1 MGLNRSMENSIGGD
15 LNCEGPDQE
24 VQEGM
29 NISKWPRD
37 HSCAVL
43 AKTGATF
50 CPCTKS
56 LPEAKLKFWIKDL
69 AEISRQPGVDPVV
82 WLLVIALMQIFNE
95 EGRGA
100 SKVQNVQ
107 FEETRN
113 TRKCLFEPSLCSRR
127 QNI

>member
-15 LNCEGPDQE
+15 LNCDGPDQE

-29 NISKWPRD
+29 NISKWPRH

-43 AKTGATF
+43 AKTGAAF
-50 CPCTKS
+50 CPCTKN

-95 EGRGA
+95 EEGEQAKYKMYSLRRTGTPGSA
-100 SKVQNVQ
+100 
-107 FEETRN
+107 
-113 TRKCLFEPSLCSRR
+113 CLSQVLCSRR